1 MDNENI
7 NVESGEE
14 KIRLLENQIL
24 ELENANKN
32 KANELRKYKII
43 FESSLDVVMITDGKA
58 GKILEISKSSR
69 HLLGYLPEELIG
81 KHYSVLLPSSKI
93 PLSEKLLNTT
103 EIYGSVLAAREV
115 RKKDGSFCNMDLT
128 INIIEWGTEKV
139 VCTNLRD
146 ITERLKHEEEI
157 QRISAELRELNAS
170 KDKFFSI
177 IAHDLKSPFTGL
189 IGYSEI
195 LNEDFNSLTVEQ
207 LKSYFGEIHSSAKA
221 IYKLLNNL
229 LEWSWISTGNKS
241 FNPDRIDLVKC
252 AGEVI
257 NLLSPNAG
265 SKNIEIVFTSED
277 KIFIN
282 ADETMIRSVIQNL
295 LSNAIKFTPRNG
307 RININLIKTPVEVAI
322 IIQDTG
328 VGIKEDEILN
338 LFRLDKH
345 SSTLG
350 TEKEKGT
357 GLGLLIAKELVEK
370 NGGTI
375 SVQSKLNEGTIFKI
389 LFPRVIENLSEE

>member
-1 MDNENI
+1 MNNENI
-7 NVESGEE
+7 NAKSLEE
-14 KIRLLENQIL
+14 KISSLENQLLDL
-24 ELENANKN
+24 ETANKN
-32 KANELRKYKII
+32 KSGELKKYKII
-43 FESSLDVVMITDGKA
+43 FESSLDVVMVTDGKA
-58 GKILEISKSSR
+58 GKILEISKSSKN
-69 HLLGYLPEELIG
+69 LLGYWPEELIG
-81 KHYSVLLPSSKI
+81 QHYSVLLPASKI
-93 PLSEKLLNTT
+93 PVSEKILNET

-146 ITERLKHEEEI
+146 ITERLKHEAEI
-157 QRISAELRELNAS
+157 QRISTELRELNAS

-189 IGYSEI
+189 LGYSEI
-195 LNEDFNSLTVEQ
+195 VNEDFDSLTNAQ
-207 LKSYFGEIHSSAKA
+207 LKSYFTEIHSSAKA
-221 IYKLLNNL
+221 IYNLLNNL
-229 LEWSWISTGNKS
+229 LEWSWISIGNQS
-241 FNPDRIDLVKC
+241 FNPARIDLVKISRD
-252 AGEVI
+252 VI
-257 NLLSPNAG
+257 KLLNPNAIN
-265 SKNIEIVFTSED
+265 KNIEIIFSGDD

-307 RININLIKTPVEVAI
+307 HININLIKTPVEAVI
-322 IIQDTG
+322 IIRDTG
-328 VGIKEDEILN
+328 VGISDNEIVN

-345 SSTLG
+345 TSTLG

-370 NGGTI
+370 NSGTI

-389 LFPRVIENLSEE
+389 LFPRVTDN

>member
-1 MDNENI
+1 MNNENI
-7 NVESGEE
+7 NAKSLEE
-14 KIRLLENQIL
+14 KISSLENQLLDL
-24 ELENANKN
+24 ETANKN
-32 KANELRKYKII
+32 KSGELKKYKII
-43 FESSLDVVMITDGKA
+43 FESSLDVVMVTDGKA
-58 GKILEISKSSR
+58 GKILEISKSSKN
-69 HLLGYLPEELIG
+69 LLGYLPEELIG
-81 KHYSVLLPSSKI
+81 QHYSVLLPASKI
-93 PLSEKLLNTT
+93 PVSEKILNET

-146 ITERLKHEEEI
+146 ITERLKHKAEI
-157 QRISAELRELNAS
+157 QRISTELRELNAS

-189 IGYSEI
+189 LGYSEI
-195 LNEDFNSLTVEQ
+195 VNEDFDSLTNAQ
-207 LKSYFGEIHSSAKA
+207 LKSYFTEIHSSAKA
-221 IYKLLNNL
+221 IYNLLNNL
-229 LEWSWISTGNKS
+229 LEWSWISIGNQS
-241 FNPDRIDLVKC
+241 FNPARIDLVKISRD
-252 AGEVI
+252 VI
-257 NLLSPNAG
+257 KLLNPNAIN
-265 SKNIEIVFTSED
+265 KNIEIIFSGDD

-307 RININLIKTPVEVAI
+307 HININLIKTPVEAVI
-322 IIQDTG
+322 IIRDTG
-328 VGIKEDEILN
+328 VGISDNEIVN

-345 SSTLG
+345 TSTLG

-370 NGGTI
+370 NSGTI

-389 LFPRVIENLSEE
+389 LFPRVTDN

>member
-1 MDNENI
+1 MNNENI
-7 NVESGEE
+7 NAKSLEE
-14 KIRLLENQIL
+14 KISSLENQLLDL
-24 ELENANKN
+24 ETANKN
-32 KANELRKYKII
+32 KSSELKKYKII

-58 GKILEISKSSR
+58 GKILEISKSSKN
-69 HLLGYLPEELIG
+69 LLGYWPEELIG
-81 KHYSVLLPSSKI
+81 QHYSVLLPASKI
-93 PLSEKLLNTT
+93 PVSEKILNET

-128 INIIEWGTEKV
+128 INIIEWGDEKV

-146 ITERLKHEEEI
+146 ITERLKHEAEI
-157 QRISAELRELNAS
+157 QRISTELRELNAS

-189 IGYSEI
+189 LGYSEI
-195 LNEDFNSLTVEQ
+195 VNEDFDSLTNDQ
-207 LKSYFGEIHSSAKA
+207 LKSYFTEIHSSAKA
-221 IYKLLNNL
+221 IYNLLNNL
-229 LEWSWISTGNKS
+229 LEWSWISIGNQS
-241 FNPDRIDLVKC
+241 FNPARIDLVKISRD
-252 AGEVI
+252 VI
-257 NLLSPNAG
+257 DLLNPNAIN
-265 SKNIEIVFTSED
+265 KNIEIIFSGDD

-307 RININLIKTPVEVAI
+307 HININLIKTPVEAVI
-322 IIQDTG
+322 IIRDTG
-328 VGIKEDEILN
+328 VGISENEIAN

-345 SSTLG
+345 NSTLG

-370 NGGTI
+370 NSGTI

-389 LFPRVIENLSEE
+389 LFPRVTDNSGY

>member
-1 MDNENI
+1 MNNSNTERL
-7 NVESGEE
+7 EE
-14 KIRLLENQIL
+14 KISSLEKQVT
-24 ELENANKN
+24 ELETSNINKS
-32 KANELRKYKII
+32 NELKKYKVI

-58 GKILEISKSSR
+58 GKIVEISKSSKN
-69 HLLGYLPEELIG
+69 LLGYAPEELIG
-81 KHYSVLLPSSKI
+81 RHYSVLLPESRM
-93 PLSEKLLNTT
+93 PLTEKLLDET
-103 EIYGSVLAAREV
+103 EIFGSVLTAREIH
-115 RKKDGSFCNMDLT
+115 KKDGSICNMDLS
-128 INIIEWGTEKV
+128 INIIEWGNEKA

-146 ITERLKHEEEI
+146 ITDRLKHEEEI

-189 IGYSEI
+189 LGYSEI
-195 LNEDFNSLTVEQ
+195 LNEDLESLTREQ
-207 LKSYFGEIHSSAKA
+207 LKTYFNEIHSSAKS

-229 LEWSWISTGNKS
+229 LEWSWISIGNQS
-241 FNPDRIDLVKC
+241 FDPKKIDAAKLIR
-252 AGEVI
+252 EVI
-257 NLLSPNAG
+257 NLLSSNAANK
-265 SKNIEIVFTSED
+265 SIEIIFNVDD
-277 KIFIN
+277 KLFIN
-282 ADETMIRSVIQNL
+282 ADETMIRSVVQNL

-307 RININLIKTPVEVAI
+307 HINISLTGTPDEVAI
-322 IIQDTG
+322 IVQDSG
-328 VGIKEDEILN
+328 VGIREDEIAN

-375 SVQSKLNEGTIFKI
+375 SVQSKINDGTIFRI
-389 LFPRVIENLSEE
+389 LFPRLIENV